1 MFSTKLTAV
10 LALFAAAAA
19 TVNADVLR
27 PRITEPTTGQV
38 WKGDSSQT
46 ISWDPPALPVG
57 ALEPVGSIFLGYFDP
72 QSPGEHLN
80 IDSPLASNVSMF
92 AGSVR
97 VHVPK
102 VKPRTSYIIALF
114 DSGNVSPQ
122 FEITD

>member
-1 MFSTKLTAV
+1 
-10 LALFAAAAA
+10 
-19 TVNADVLR
+19 VLR

-57 ALEPVGSIFLGYFDP
+57 ALEPVGSIFLGYLDP

-80 IDSPLASNVSMF
+80 TGTYRWQSGCGLRRFCVLDSPLASNVSMF

-102 VKPRTSYIIALF
+102 VKPRNSYIIALF

-122 FEITD
+122 FEI